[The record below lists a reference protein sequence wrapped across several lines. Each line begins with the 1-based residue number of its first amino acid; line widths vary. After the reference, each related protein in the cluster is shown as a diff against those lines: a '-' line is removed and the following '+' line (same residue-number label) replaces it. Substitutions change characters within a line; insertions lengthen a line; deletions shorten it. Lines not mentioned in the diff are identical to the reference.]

1 MTLYLFRKPLH
12 PLSTP
17 KLSLFCWTIIE
28 QEGMESKTLFIIV
41 KKRTR
46 IQTRI
51 KIAIYKTF
59 LRLHIY
65 FYRRPVIVTWGICVV
80 VVQSPSYV
88 QLLQP
93 HGWQHTRPPYAS
105 PSPKVCP
112 ISRPL
117 HRWCQVSSGYSLVP
131 HIIKAPPAMQ
141 DTQVRSLGGEDPPEK
156 EMETHSSV
164 LAWWIPWTEPGG
176 L

>member
-65 FYRRPVIVTWGICVV
+65 FYKRPVIVTWWICVV
-80 VVQSPSYV
+80 VVQSPSCV

-93 HGWQHTRPPYAS
+93 HGWQHTRPLCAS

-112 ISRPL
+112 SSCPL
-117 HRWCQVSSGYSLVP
+117 HWWCQVSSGYSLVP
-131 HIIKAPPAMQ
+131 HIVKAPPAMQ

-156 EMETHSSV
+156 EMATHSSV
-164 LAWWIPWTEPGG
+164 LAWKIPWTEPGG